1 MNSSEN
7 RQSAPS
13 GLSGTREEQVRIPV
27 RQEEISIGKESVDTG
42 RGVRIEKHV
51 QEKPSLVDETVRH
64 EEVEVHRIPVDRI
77 VSMTEAP
84 QSRYEGDTLIIP
96 VLEEVLVVEKRLRI
110 KEEIRITKTTREDH
124 RSDVVHLKAEEISI
138 EHFDEHKTGEKGGTL
153 AD

>member
-1 MNSSEN
+1 MSSSEN
-7 RQSAPS
+7 RQSTPF
-13 GLSGTREEQVRIPV
+13 GLSGTRETQVKIPV
-27 RQEEISIGKESVDTG
+27 LQEEISIGKESVDTG

-51 QEKPSLVDETVRH
+51 REKPCIVDEIVRH
-64 EEVEVHRIPVDRI
+64 EDVEVHRIPVDRM
-77 VSMTEAP
+77 VSMTEVP

-110 KEEIRITKTTREDH
+110 KEEIRITKTTCEDH

-138 EHFDEHKTGEKGGTL
+138 EHFEEHKTGEKGGTP